1 MKPAGF
7 FAIVGKVIG
16 MSPSGKA
23 PGSGPGIRG
32 FESLHPS
39 QVEKISPE
47 RAKLESLGSDN
58 DFIAGVVF

>member
-1 MKPAGF
+1 MIN
-7 FAIVGKVIG
+7 IVG

-39 QVEKISPE
+39 QEDKHTISDQ
-47 RAKLESLGSDN
+47 L
-58 DFIAGVVF
+58 VFFFYFFENLRQALPNFYQ